1 MHEYN
6 RYWEAVKDDPLKTAE
21 LVKISNEMHKKLK
34 AYCPSAYYDMLTK
47 MHCVVF
53 GPHFDESTAKM
64 AVARMHNVDETT
76 GEHWSYEQIANL
88 ATQNNIKCV
97 PDLYFTLNMLYSD
110 YSKVLGSDVST
121 YLKMAKAYM
130 SDPDGPE
137 GKPFVMWIAKMR
149 AEKDED

>member
-6 RYWEAVKDDPLKTAE
+6 RYWEAVKNNPEKTAE

-53 GPHFDESTAKM
+53 GPHFDEHTAKM
-64 AVARMHNVDETT
+64 AVARMKNVDDTT
-76 GEHWSYEQIANL
+76 GEHWSYEQITNL

-97 PDLYFTLNMLYSD
+97 PDLYYTLNMMFSD
-110 YSKVLGSDVST
+110 YSKVLGNDVST
-121 YLKMAKAYM
+121 YVKMAKAYM
-130 SDPDGPE
+130 CDPDGPE
-137 GKPFVMWIAKMR
+137 GKPFVMWIAQMR